1 MKTKIVNKVTNSKV
15 YKSTVDRLRRSESK
29 HHQVSWYRIIKTL
42 WDNINDK
49 PLHQQA
55 RAIAFSFTLSLFP
68 AIIFLFTLIP
78 FIVPY
83 ILEYIPDFVTT
94 GQNID
99 MKKQIDGLLQQ
110 FMPAGIYDYTHES
123 IVNILTKPRT
133 NLLSF
138 GVLLALYTATNG
150 VIEMMDTFN
159 RNYKFAE
166 KRSFIRKRLIAAGLA
181 VLFALLMVFV
191 VLVLIVTEFAV
202 DFVLDYLYKWTDW
215 IMLQKDHSFGHNLLT
230 GVKVFV
236 IFCAFLFAISMIYNL
251 APARKKEW
259 RFFSLGSIVASVLAM
274 LSTTAFSFYLSNF
287 ANYNKLYGSIGTLI
301 ALMFWLYLLAWVF
314 LLGFELNASMVQAQ
328 KALEEE
334 VEDKFSMLDD
344 IDIGLVEED
353 NEILPE
359 SKTESQQN
367 NQNTTEERGNEKLPK
382 EKPDS

>member
-15 YKSTVDRLRRSESK
+15 YKYTVDRLRRSESK

-94 GQNID
+94 GQDID
-99 MKKQIDGLLQQ
+99 MKKQVDGLLQQ
-110 FMPAGIYDYTHES
+110 FMPAGIYEYTHET
-123 IVNILTKPRT
+123 IVSILTKPRT

-181 VLFALLMVFV
+181 ILFALLMIVVVFV
-191 VLVLIVTEFAV
+191 IIVTEFAV

-230 GVKVFV
+230 GVKIFV

-259 RFFSLGSIVASVLAM
+259 RFFSLGATVASILAM

-334 VEDKFSMLDD
+334 IEDKFSMLDD
-344 IDIGLVEED
+344 IDIGLVND
-353 NEILPE
+353 SSEILPE
-359 SKTESQQN
+359 SEDQQTDQEKT
-367 NQNTTEERGNEKLPK
+367 GK
-382 EKPDS
+382 EKPDN

>member
-1 MKTKIVNKVTNSKV
+1 MKTKIVNKITNSRV
-15 YKSTVDRLRRSESK
+15 YKGTVDRLRRSESK

-42 WDNINDK
+42 WGNINDK

-94 GQNID
+94 GQDID

-110 FMPAGIYDYTHES
+110 FMPAGIYEYTHET
-123 IVNILTKPRT
+123 IVSILTKPRT

-181 VLFALLMVFV
+181 ILFALLMIVVVFV
-191 VLVLIVTEFAV
+191 IIVTEFAV

-259 RFFSLGSIVASVLAM
+259 RFFSLGAIVASILAM

-344 IDIGLVEED
+344 IDIGIVD
-353 NEILPE
+353 NSSEILPKSDNQQADQE
-359 SKTESQQN
+359 KT
-367 NQNTTEERGNEKLPK
+367 GK
-382 EKPDS
+382 EKPDN

>member
-1 MKTKIVNKVTNSKV
+1 MKTKIVNKITNSKV
-15 YKSTVDRLRRSESK
+15 YKYTVDRLRRSESK

-94 GQNID
+94 GQDID
-99 MKKQIDGLLQQ
+99 MKKQVDGLLQQ
-110 FMPAGIYDYTHES
+110 FMPAGIYEYTHET
-123 IVNILTKPRT
+123 IVSILTKPRT

-181 VLFALLMVFV
+181 ILFALLMIVVVFV
-191 VLVLIVTEFAV
+191 IIVTEFAV

-230 GVKVFV
+230 GVKIFV

-259 RFFSLGSIVASVLAM
+259 RFFSLGATVASILAM

-334 VEDKFSMLDD
+334 IEDKFSMLDD
-344 IDIGLVEED
+344 IDIGLVND
-353 NEILPE
+353 SSEILPE
-359 SKTESQQN
+359 SEDQQTDQEKT
-367 NQNTTEERGNEKLPK
+367 GK
-382 EKPDS
+382 EKPDN

>member
-1 MKTKIVNKVTNSKV
+1 MKTKILKKITNSKV
-15 YKSTVDRLRRSESK
+15 YQNTVNRLRRSESK
-29 HHQVSWYRIIKTL
+29 HHHVSWYRIIKTL

-83 ILEYIPDFVTT
+83 IVQYIPDFVTT
-94 GQNID
+94 GQDID
-99 MKKQIDGLLQQ
+99 MKQQIDALLKQ
-110 FMPAGIYDYTHES
+110 FMPAGVYDYTHDT
-123 IVNILTKPRT
+123 IVSILTQPRT

-166 KRSFIRKRLIAAGLA
+166 KRGFLRKRLIALGLA
-181 VLFALLMVFV
+181 FLFALLMIFV
-191 VLVLIVTEFAV
+191 VLVLVVTEFAV

-215 IMLQKDHSFGHNLLT
+215 IMLHKDHTFGHNLLT
-230 GVKVFV
+230 GLKVFV
-236 IFCAFLFAISMIYNL
+236 IFFAFLFAIAMIYNL

-259 RFFSLGSIVASVLAM
+259 RFFSLGAIVASVLAM
-274 LSTTAFSFYLSNF
+274 LSTTGFSFYLSNF

-334 VEDKFSMLDD
+334 VDDKFSMLDD
-344 IDIGLVEED
+344 IDIGIVEDES
-353 NEILPE
+353 EILPE
-359 SKTESQQN
+359 SESQATKEDE
-367 NQNTTEERGNEKLPK
+367 NQENIEAEKLPK
-382 EKPDS
+382 EKPDN